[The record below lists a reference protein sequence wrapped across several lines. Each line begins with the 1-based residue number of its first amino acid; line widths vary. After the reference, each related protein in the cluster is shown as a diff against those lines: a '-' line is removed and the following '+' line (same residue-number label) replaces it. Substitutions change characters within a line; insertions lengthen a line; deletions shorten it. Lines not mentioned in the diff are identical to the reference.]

1 MSTAASPSVSELA
14 MADPAISATT
24 YSHGPIVVMGVSG
37 CGKSSVGAR
46 LADYFET
53 VFVEGDSLHPPENVR
68 KMRLATPLEDED
80 RWPWLER
87 IGTLLSASGQG
98 GLPVVV
104 SCSALKRAYRDRL
117 RELAGQPLT
126 FIFLQGDR
134 ALLAARMAE
143 RRHEYM
149 PLSLLDSQLAT
160 LELPQ
165 AEPDVVTIDINQPLE
180 AIVGRAMTV
189 LALHRQKTS

>member
-1 MSTAASPSVSELA
+1 MSMAASPLVSESVA
-14 MADPAISATT
+14 TDPTNSATT
-24 YSHGPIVVMGVSG
+24 YLPGPIVVMGVSG
-37 CGKSSVGAR
+37 CGKSSLGAR
-46 LADYFET
+46 LADYLEA
-53 VFVEGDSLHPPENVR
+53 VFVEGDSLHPLENVA
-68 KMRLATPLEDED
+68 KMRLGTPLEDQD

-87 IGTLLSASGQG
+87 IGELLSPGPQG
-98 GLPVVV
+98 ARPMVV

-117 RELAGQPLT
+117 RELACQPMT

-134 ALLAARMAE
+134 ELLASRMAG
-143 RRHEYM
+143 RNHDYM

-165 AEPDVVTIDINQPLE
+165 AEPDVLTIDINQPLE

-189 LALHRQKTS
+189 LALRSRRTS

>member
-14 MADPAISATT
+14 MTDPTISATT
-24 YSHGPIVVMGVSG
+24 YSPGPIVVMGVSG
-37 CGKSSVGAR
+37 CGKSSVGAK
-46 LADYFET
+46 LAGYFEAL
-53 VFVEGDSLHPPENVR
+53 FVEGDSLHSPENVR
-68 KMRLATPLEDED
+68 KMRLGTPLQDQD
-80 RWPWLER
+80 RWPWLDKV
-87 IGTLLSASGQG
+87 GQLLSKGSKGDR
-98 GLPVVV
+98 PVVV

-126 FIFLQGDR
+126 FLFLQGDR

-189 LALHRQKTS
+189 LALRRQKTS

>member
-14 MADPAISATT
+14 MADPTISGTT
-24 YSHGPIVVMGVSG
+24 YSPGPIVVMGVSG

-46 LADYFET
+46 LADYFEAL
-53 VFVEGDSLHPPENVR
+53 FVEGDSLHPPENVR
-68 KMRLATPLEDED
+68 KMRLGTPLRDQD
-80 RWPWLER
+80 RWPWLDK
-87 IGTLLSASGQG
+87 IGQLLAEDSKSDRS
-98 GLPVVV
+98 VVV

-117 RELAGQPLT
+117 RSLAGQRVT
-126 FIFLQGDR
+126 FVFLQGDR
-134 ALLAARMAE
+134 TLLAARMAE

-189 LALHRQKTS
+189 LALRRQKTS

>member
-1 MSTAASPSVSELA
+1 MSTAASPSVSDL
-14 MADPAISATT
+14 AISDPTAFGPA
-24 YSHGPIVVMGVSG
+24 YSPGPIVVMGVSG

-46 LADYFET
+46 LGDYLET
-53 VFVEGDSLHPPENVR
+53 AFVEGDSLHPPENVR
-68 KMRLATPLEDED
+68 KMRLGTPLEDED

-87 IGTLLSASGQG
+87 IGQLLSGAGEG

-117 RELAGQPLT
+117 RELAGQPVT
-126 FIFLQGDR
+126 FVFLQGDR
-134 ALLAARMAE
+134 TLLAARMAG
-143 RRHEYM
+143 RNHDYM

-160 LELPQ
+160 LELPH
-165 AEPDVVTIDINQPLE
+165 AEPDVLTIDINEPLE

-189 LALHRQKTS
+189 LALRSRRTS

>member
-1 MSTAASPSVSELA
+1 MSTAASRSVSELA
-14 MADPAISATT
+14 VANPTIATTT
-24 YSHGPIVVMGVSG
+24 YSPGPIVVMGVSG
-37 CGKSSVGAR
+37 SGKSSVGAK
-46 LADYFET
+46 LADCLEAI
-53 VFVEGDSLHPPENVR
+53 FVEGDSLHPPENVH
-68 KMRLATPLEDED
+68 KMRLGTPLQDQD
-80 RWPWLER
+80 RWPWLDKV
-87 IGTLLSASGQG
+87 GQLLSKGSKGDR
-98 GLPVVV
+98 PVVV

-117 RELAGQPLT
+117 RDLAGQPVN
-126 FIFLQGDR
+126 FVFLQGDR

-180 AIVGRAMTV
+180 AIVGRAMNL
-189 LALHRQKTS
+189 LALHRQKTR

>member
-14 MADPAISATT
+14 MVGPTISATT
-24 YSHGPIVVMGVSG
+24 CSPGPVVVMGVSG

-46 LADYFET
+46 LADYLEA

-68 KMRLATPLEDED
+68 KMRLGTPLQDQD
-80 RWPWLER
+80 RWPWLDKV
-87 IGTLLSASGQG
+87 GQLLSKGSKGNRS
-98 GLPVVV
+98 VVV

-117 RELAGQPLT
+117 RELAGQPVN
-126 FIFLQGDR
+126 FVFLQGDR
-134 ALLAARMAE
+134 TLLAARMAE

-180 AIVGRAMTV
+180 AIVGRAMTI
-189 LALHRQKTS
+189 LALRRQKTS